1 MHNKRKRIKKSKSMR
16 QDVGR
21 GNPERLKLEDMI
33 EVEGVIY
40 PSGCDAKTLYQ
51 SAVINLS

>member
-21 GNPERLKLEDMI
+21 GNPERLKL
-33 EVEGVIY
+33 GVVRKTPSLIY
-40 PSGCDAKTLYQ
+40 
-51 SAVINLS
+51 LSETVHRPPLV